1 MTLLSMNEITTFRW
15 SLEEDVENY
24 QQAGYRAIGVWRQ
37 KLSDGDED
45 RAIDLVAE
53 SGLVVSNLMWAG
65 GFTGSDGR
73 TLAESIDDA
82 AEAIRLAAALQAGC
96 LVIYPGGRNNHTY
109 RHAGRVLR
117 SALDQL
123 LPLAEAADV
132 PLAIEPMHAAC
143 AAEWTFLTDV
153 KSVVTFVEEYRSP
166 CLKIAYDTYHFPFG
180 ARHRHVLERLVPHIA
195 IVHLADRRLPPSI
208 DQLRC
213 PLGHG
218 RLPLTEIVATL
229 QESGYAGAFDVK
241 LIGPDI
247 EINNYWTVLEQ
258 SQVAFAE
265 LAQSPARSSLA

>member
-15 SLEEDVENY
+15 SLEEDVDNY

-45 RAIDLVAE
+45 RAIELVTE

-117 SALDQL
+117 SALDEL
-123 LPLAEAADV
+123 LPLAEGVDV

-143 AAEWTFLTDV
+143 AADWTFLTDV
-153 KSVVTFVEEYRSP
+153 KCVMALVDEYRSP
-166 CLKIAYDTYHFPFG
+166 CLKLAYDTYHFPLG
-180 ARHRHVLERLVPHIA
+180 ARHRHVLERLVPHLG

-208 DQLRC
+208 EQQRC
-213 PLGHG
+213 PLGNG
-218 RLPLTEIVATL
+218 RLPLGEIVATL

-241 LIGPDI
+241 LIGPEI
-247 EINNYWTVLEQ
+247 EANDYWRVLEQ
-258 SQVAFAE
+258 SQLAFAE
-265 LAQSPARSSLA
+265 MAQSPARSSLA